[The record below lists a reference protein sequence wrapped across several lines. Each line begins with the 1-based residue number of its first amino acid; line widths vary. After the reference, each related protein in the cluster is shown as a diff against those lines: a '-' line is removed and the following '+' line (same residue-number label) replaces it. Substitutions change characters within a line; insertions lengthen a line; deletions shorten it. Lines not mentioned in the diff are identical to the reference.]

1 MDAGKTVLTTI
12 AHLVDQLEQG
22 VLGGVH
28 AHRPHGPPQLLRAD
42 VAAPVHVE
50 LVEGLGWKTYFV
62 AQQYDLCDDYWL
74 FVMIIFISHLDIRE
88 IQHIYVLG

>member
-1 MDAGKTVLTTI
+1 MLTTI
-12 AHLVDQLEQG
+12 AHLVDQLEQS

-50 LVEGLGWKTYFV
+50 LVEGLG
-62 AQQYDLCDDYWL
+62 
-74 FVMIIFISHLDIRE
+74 
-88 IQHIYVLG
+88 G

>member
-1 MDAGKTVLTTI
+1 MADQVGLAVSFKLAKLYVKTCQVKKVMDAGKTVLTTI

-50 LVEGLGWKTYFV
+50 LVEGLG
-62 AQQYDLCDDYWL
+62 
-74 FVMIIFISHLDIRE
+74 
-88 IQHIYVLG
+88 G

>member
-28 AHRPHGPPQLLRAD
+28 AHRPHRPAQLLRAD
-42 VAAPVHVE
+42 VAATIHVE
-50 LVEGLGWKTYFV
+50 LIERL
-62 AQQYDLCDDYWL
+62 QQDY
-74 FVMIIFISHLDIRE
+74 I
-88 IQHIYVLG
+88 

>member
-1 MDAGKTVLTTI
+1 MADQVGLAVSFKLAKLNVKTCQVKKVMDAGKTVLTNI

-50 LVEGLGWKTYFV
+50 LIEGLG
-62 AQQYDLCDDYWL
+62 
-74 FVMIIFISHLDIRE
+74 
-88 IQHIYVLG
+88 G